1 MRLADGM
8 LLVVDACEGVM
19 VVTERAIKQ
28 AIAENIPISLMLSK
42 VGMCCLQWGVGVR
55 GGRWW
60 LCRLFVMFTAEI
72 HPSRAHTQ
80 QVIYLPLALAED

>member
-1 MRLADGM
+1 MLSGHVNFNDEVTAAMRLADGM

-42 VGMCCLQWGVGVR
+42 V
-55 GGRWW
+55 
-60 LCRLFVMFTAEI
+60 
-72 HPSRAHTQ
+72 
-80 QVIYLPLALAED
+80 